1 MVHGALEFNA
11 HEYRFVTASS
21 PDGHPGR
28 GVLRITLV
36 ASKVDFTGAVL
47 VLPGGRPNSTARSH
61 PWQLANLR
69 VGLLARS
76 LRRRLGPGVEVRLV
90 RYRVRGWN
98 PGRLDALRDASTAL
112 EELRGRHATADIVVV
127 GHSMGGRVAV
137 HLAAGGGV
145 GAVAA
150 LAPWWPGGDAD
161 LVPVGC
167 RLLTMHGTADTWT
180 DPVAAQAQTVRA
192 QARGVDARWV
202 PVERAGHFLLR
213 EHSRWHRVTAD
224 FAMEQWAERLTP

>member
-1 MVHGALEFNA
+1 MVDDALVFNA
-11 HEYRFVTASS
+11 HDCEFVADSTA
-21 PDGHPGR
+21 DGNPSR
-28 GVLRITLV
+28 DVLRITLV
-36 ASKVDFTGAVL
+36 VSKADFTGAVL
-47 VLPGGRPNSTARSH
+47 VLPGGKPRSGARSH

-69 VGLLARS
+69 VALLAHS
-76 LRRRLGPGVEVRLV
+76 LRRRLHRKVDVRTV
-90 RYRVRGWN
+90 RYGVRGWN
-98 PGRLDALRDASTAL
+98 PDRLDALGDARAAL
-112 EELRGRHATADIVVV
+112 DELRQRFEPADIVVV

-150 LAPWWPGGDAD
+150 LAPWWPAGDAE

-180 DPVAAQAQTVRA
+180 DPVAAQAQTARA

-202 PVERAGHFLLR
+202 AVEGGGHFMLR
-213 EHSRWHRVTAD
+213 DYSRWHRVTAD
-224 FAMEQWAERLTP
+224 FVMAQWAERSTP